1 MINTLH
7 DKIVDI
13 ANDKYWEISQRYSS
27 SSSSSNNGSSN
38 DLKQICEYLSMKSD
52 YLCIKTDNYSI
63 FKLGIIE
70 VRRKRVIATIVG
82 FLLYCLYVLVIFK
95 ARV

>member
-27 SSSSSNNGSSN
+27 SSNNGSTN
-38 DLKQICEYLSMKSD
+38 DMKQICEYLSMKSD
-52 YLCIKTDNYSI
+52 YLCIKTDTYSI

-82 FLLYCLYVLVIFK
+82 FLFYCLYVLVIIK